1 MPRKTTDLK
10 APKDSL
16 IWRVVDYLSANPGE
30 RLTRSD
36 VAKKFDADAA
46 AIDGELAPAVASG
59 HLIREPHDEDGII
72 WRLRY
77 RGAKFPA
84 PFTGTLAAAQRAVKT
99 RRHTL
104 IDVSMFEIE
113 KGVPLVEPAVR
124 RNRWNELFGRMEPGD
139 SFQVP
144 DSARMALSHAQAN
157 YRKTQAQHVRFA
169 IRKVSETHTR
179 IWRTS

>member
-1 MPRKTTDLK
+1 MPRKTTNLK

-36 VAKKFDADAA
+36 VATKFDADAA

-59 HLIREPHDEDGII
+59 HLIREPHDEDGIV

-77 RGAKFPA
+77 RGMKFPA
-84 PFTGTLAAAQRAVKT
+84 PFTGTLQAARKAAKARA
-99 RRHTL
+99 L
-104 IDVSMFEIE
+104 IDVTAFKIE
-113 KGVPLVEPAVR
+113 SGIPLAEPTKR
-124 RNRWNELFGRMEPGD
+124 TNQWDSLFIQFKPGD
-139 SFQVP
+139 S
-144 DSARMALSHAQAN
+144 AEYANELRMAVAHAQAK
-157 YRKTQAQHVRFA
+157 YRKKAPGVVFA
-169 IRKVSETHTR
+169 IRKVSETHSR